1 VAAIHPPFPPARP
14 LLGGLLALGL
24 AGCTWAAPAERAA
37 PSKIE
42 LITRM
47 APAIDRALEFAD
59 RHGPDRVLVVFDVD
73 STLLFDPQGGPDLDE
88 LESTD
93 PRRFRDVERTVMNL
107 KSLTPTEPQLLAELA
122 RLDAA
127 GIARFA
133 MTARGADMRDMT
145 HRELEFNG
153 ITFARAPE
161 CGPPLCTRRGR
172 IAADQVLSAARS
184 VLGSPELARLEFD
197 RGRRI
202 SVSEGV
208 LMATGLDKG
217 VLTRVLLASLGGDY
231 RAVVFVD
238 DAQKNVTHMSRAS
251 QAMSEDVAIFHYRA
265 PLPAPSRSSVDRNAA
280 WQAAESAICAALAP
294 RWCVSPP

>member
-1 VAAIHPPFPPARP
+1 MAAIHPPFRLPRP
-14 LLGGLLALGL
+14 LMTALMTL
-24 AGCTWAAPAERAA
+24 TLEGCTWNARVERAAPAE
-37 PSKIE
+37 IE

-59 RHGPDRVLVVFDVD
+59 RHGPERVLVVFDID
-73 STLLFDPQGGPDLDE
+73 STLLFDPEGGPDLGE

-93 PRRFRDVERTVMNL
+93 PQRFRDVERTVMNL
-107 KSLTPTEPQLLAELA
+107 KSLRLTEAELLGELA

-133 MTARGADMRDMT
+133 MSARGADMRDMT

-153 ITFARAPE
+153 ISFPHAPE

-172 IAADQVLSAARS
+172 IEPDQVLSAARS
-184 VLGSPELARLEFD
+184 VLGSSELTRLGFE

-202 SVSEGV
+202 SVSEGI
-208 LMATGLDKG
+208 LMAAGLDKG

-231 RAVVFVD
+231 RAVVFID
-238 DAQKNVTHMSRAS
+238 DAQKNVADMSRAS
-251 QAMSEDVAIFHYRA
+251 QTMLQDIAIFHYRA
-265 PLPAPSRSSVDRNAA
+265 PLPPPSRSTIERNAA
-280 WQAAESAICAALAP
+280 WQAAEAAICAAVAP
-294 RWCVSPP
+294 RWCVQVF